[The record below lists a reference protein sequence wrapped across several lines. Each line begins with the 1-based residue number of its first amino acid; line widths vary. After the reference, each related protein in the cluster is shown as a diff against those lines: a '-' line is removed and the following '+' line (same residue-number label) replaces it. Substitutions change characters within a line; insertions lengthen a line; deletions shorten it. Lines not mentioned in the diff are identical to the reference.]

1 MSGFI
6 LQIVDF
12 LRDLIVFIPGL
23 IIGVV
28 FHEYAHGYIAYRSGD
43 STAKNYGRLTLNPL
57 AHIDLFGTILLP
69 LILILFGSGMV
80 FGYAKPVPIN
90 PGYFKDYRRGL
101 RHTSIAGP
109 IANLIVA
116 FVFWLM
122 YGLFFYLFFRF
133 YDGGLSL
140 NGLGFQMLTGAIFI
154 NIFLAV
160 FNFIPIPPLDGS
172 KILASFLPESAM
184 YRFLSI
190 GRFGFIFIFIFIY
203 LFSRTFSMVLFP
215 IFNSLISFWHNL
227 II

>member
-1 MSGFI
+1 MSGLG
-6 LQIVDF
+6 LQIIDF
-12 LRDLIVFIPGL
+12 LKDILIFVPGL

-43 STAKNYGRLTLNPL
+43 STAKSSGRLTLNPL

-109 IANLIVA
+109 IANLIIA
-116 FVFWLM
+116 LIFWLI

-133 YDGGLSL
+133 SDGSSL
-140 NGLGFQMLTGAIFI
+140 NGLGFQILAVGIYL

-172 KILASFLPESAM
+172 KILASYLPEDIM
-184 YRFLSI
+184 YKFLSI

-203 LFSRTFSMVLFP
+203 LFSRAFSKVLFP

>member
-1 MSGFI
+1 MSSLV
-6 LQIVDF
+6 LQIIDF
-12 LRDLIVFIPGL
+12 LKDLLIFVPGL

-28 FHEYAHGYIAYRSGD
+28 FHEYSHGYIAYRSGD
-43 STAKNYGRLTLNPL
+43 STAKSYGRLTLNPL

-109 IANLIVA
+109 IANLIIA
-116 FVFWLM
+116 FIFWLL
-122 YGLFFYLFFRF
+122 YGFFFYLFLRF
-133 YDGGLSL
+133 SDGISL
-140 NGLGFQMLTGAIFI
+140 GGLGFQMLAGGIYI

-172 KILASFLPESAM
+172 KILASYLPEEAM
-184 YRFLSI
+184 HKFLSI

-203 LFSRTFSMVLFP
+203 LFSRTFSSVLFP
-215 IFNSLISFWHNL
+215 IFNSLISFWYNL

>member
-1 MSGFI
+1 MSGF
-6 LQIVDF
+6 LQQIIDF
-12 LRDLIVFIPGL
+12 LKDILVFVPGL
-23 IIGVV
+23 LIGVI

-43 STAKNYGRLTLNPL
+43 STAKSYGRLTLNPI

-101 RHTSIAGP
+101 RHTSVAGP
-109 IANLIVA
+109 IANLIIA
-116 FVFWLM
+116 FIFWLF
-122 YGLFFYLFFRF
+122 YGIFFYLFYRF
-133 YDGGLSL
+133 SDMISL
-140 NGLGFQMLTGAIFI
+140 NGLGFQILAGGIYI

-172 KILASFLPESAM
+172 KILASYLPEDAM
-184 YRFLSI
+184 YKYLSI
-190 GRFGFIFIFIFIY
+190 GRFGFIFILIFIY
-203 LFSRTFSMVLFP
+203 LFSRVFSSILFP
-215 IFNSLISFWHNL
+215 IFNYLLTFWHNL